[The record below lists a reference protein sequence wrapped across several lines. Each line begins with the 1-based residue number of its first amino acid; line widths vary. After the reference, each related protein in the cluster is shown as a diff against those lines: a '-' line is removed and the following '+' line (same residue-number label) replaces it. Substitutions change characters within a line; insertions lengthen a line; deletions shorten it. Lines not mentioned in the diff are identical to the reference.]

1 MTKNLIDQSGQSQPG
16 KDTDDSVNQAK
27 RVATSRDNEYSDTDA
42 CNKICAQK
50 LRKPKRKNKIDQ
62 QLSW

>member
-27 RVATSRDNEYSDTDA
+27 RVATSRDRRE
-42 CNKICAQK
+42 KW
-50 LRKPKRKNKIDQ
+50 KNVCERVANDWLIGFTIVT
-62 QLSW
+62 